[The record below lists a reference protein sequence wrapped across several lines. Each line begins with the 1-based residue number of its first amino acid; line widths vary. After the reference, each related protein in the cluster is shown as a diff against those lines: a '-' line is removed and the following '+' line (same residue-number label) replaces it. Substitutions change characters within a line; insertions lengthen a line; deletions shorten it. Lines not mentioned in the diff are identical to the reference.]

1 MNPILV
7 VVLAGALL
15 ATSTSATMAN
25 GQGRRSIKDNGWQA
39 SPYCLP
45 MRRSP
50 ILDLP
55 SMADMRA
62 AVEERYERA
71 LEISSTERVIYSR
84 RPVFPWAVEAKA
96 ACGRAI
102 GYFKGR
108 EVNVEMISKCDCYHE
123 RMSAHLRH
131 R

>member
-1 MNPILV
+1 MKAILAV
-7 VVLAGALL
+7 GLAGALL
-15 ATSTSATMAN
+15 AAATSATLAN
-25 GQGRRSIKDNGWQA
+25 GQRFIKDHGWRA
-39 SPYCLP
+39 SPYCFL

-50 ILDLP
+50 ILELA
-55 SMADMRA
+55 SVADMRA
-62 AVEERYERA
+62 AVEERYEHA
-71 LEISSTERVIYSR
+71 LDVSLTERVIYSR

-108 EVNVEMISKCDCYHE
+108 EVNVEMISKCDCYHG
-123 RMSAHLRH
+123 RMLSHLRH